1 MEVRRREFTA
11 YESQLTTASTAPS
24 GSSDT
29 TNEPVYVIDNP
40 RAIFHLWDWVLVHLI
55 ILLCIV
61 YIPLQSTSC
70 GPFINNTGLENSSFQ
85 EPLARK
91 HLQYVTYVGP
101 RTSGSINNEI
111 HARKYLFSELQRI
124 QQLARSSGL
133 DAEVNEQIA
142 HSASF
147 QTHVHVTSYANIPN
161 LLLRLHD
168 PRIERSLPTRA
179 VLINC
184 HYDSAPQSP
193 GASDAF
199 VGCANSLEVARVL
212 ANGGYTLL
220 NDIIFL
226 LNSAEENILPA
237 SHAFITQH
245 PWAADV
251 AVFVNLEG
259 AGAGGKLMV
268 FQSGPGPASSALIKL
283 YSSTARY
290 PSGSVIGEEVFRFG
304 FIPSDTDFRVFRDYG
319 FVPGLDFAY
328 IGNGY
333 AYHTCHDREER
344 ISPSCL
350 YLAGDNLLQLIKTM
364 AADPEVSKIRR
375 LERTA
380 PRSVKKALYS
390 REGGMGNI
398 HDGAETPVHSN
409 SARYVYLDILGT
421 FMLTYSWNIGRFLHW
436 GIVIWIPLWVL
447 RSQTSTGGGYS
458 GLFLAFA
465 IQVAFV
471 ITSHLFSFIVGS
483 FFHMYGCRMSWFTNR
498 CNIFGLYVLPLLSYF
513 STYYTKLFQVPK
525 GSFWKISPLRY
536 LLDQSNWIDE
546 TVIISKQIENDFF
559 KANVLVLNTLTL
571 LALCFDSPASYI
583 TIFWC
588 VSTIFLRW
596 AYQIVFGSNCRFAFV
611 RVLVLLL
618 PPLVI
623 FQISSVNILFE
634 VFIPIMGRAG
644 QDAKPDVVIACLV
657 AFSSFPILMFCTDSI
672 QLTTTSA
679 SRALR
684 RMTLNGCITFIL
696 VIHTSILGFP
706 YTVVPESQ
714 RFTITPSQQRVAV
727 FHANRLFRESA
738 FDSAVTKEESGVFIF
753 PLDANRF
760 RYYHHPPSQ
769 SPNPFML
776 TVQSYFSSKPH
787 ESFYFPEI
795 EQMEP
800 FSFQHSIPYC
810 GVPLIHPL
818 LNAFD
823 TVYYLPTSK
832 HNSPFS
838 GFTILERHD
847 EDSPEGN
854 KLVNLTLSIHSGSPL
869 TQLYL
874 RTSPDYVRL
883 MKWSFVPERMH
894 PYPVPI
900 PRKTLH
906 NVDANEPRSA
916 HFYINHIDPSCTTS
930 PTGLWAQPWI
940 FWLQFSFTNEP
951 IKQEIGDT
959 HLGVGIAVVNQYM
972 DEKALTGT
980 SEQLQSI
987 LRRLPEWSVVTH
999 WLSSYNYTRL
1009 LLLK

>member
-11 YESQLTTASTAPS
+11 YESLLTTVSPAPS
-24 GSSDT
+24 SSDDN
-29 TNEPVYVIDNP
+29 TNEPEYVIDNP
-40 RAIFHLWDWVLVHLI
+40 RAIFHLWDWVLIHLI

-61 YIPLQSTSC
+61 YVPLQSNSC
-70 GPFINNTGLENSSFQ
+70 GPFINNTGFENTSFQ
-85 EPLARK
+85 EPFARK
-91 HLQYVTYVGP
+91 HLQYVTSLGP

-111 HARKYLFSELQRI
+111 HTRKYLFSQLRKIQRVA
-124 QQLARSSGL
+124 LSSGL
-133 DAEVNEQIA
+133 DADIDEQI
-142 HSASF
+142 SRSSSF
-147 QTHVHVTSYANIPN
+147 QTHVHVTSYAHIPN

-168 PRIERSLPTRA
+168 PRIKRILPARA

-212 ANGGYTLL
+212 ANGVYPLL
-220 NDIIFL
+220 NDVIFL

-245 PWAADV
+245 SWAADV

-304 FIPSDTDFRVFRDYG
+304 LIPSDTDFRVFRDYG
-319 FVPGLDFAY
+319 FIPGLDFAY

-350 YLAGDNLLQLIKTM
+350 YLAGDNLLQIIKTM
-364 AADPEVSKIRR
+364 AANSEVNKIKR
-375 LERTA
+375 LERTE
-380 PRSVKKALYS
+380 PRPPKEFLYS

-398 HDGAETPVHSN
+398 HNVADPPEYSN
-409 SARYVYLDILGT
+409 IARYVYFDIWGT
-421 FMLTYSWNIGRFLHW
+421 FMLRYPWNIGRFLHW
-436 GIVIWIPLWVL
+436 GIVSWITLWVF
-447 RSQTSTGGGYS
+447 RSQTSTASTYS
-458 GLFLAFA
+458 GLFLAFT
-465 IQVAFV
+465 IQVIFF
-471 ITSHLFSFIVGS
+471 ITSHFFLFIVGS
-483 FFHMYGCRMSWFTNR
+483 FFHMYGCRMSWFTNK

-513 STYYTKLFQVPK
+513 LAYYTKLFQISK
-525 GSFWKISPLRY
+525 GSLLKFSPLRY
-536 LLDQSNWIDE
+536 LLSQSNWIDE
-546 TVIISKQIENDFF
+546 TVIISQLIELDFF
-559 KANVLVLNTLTL
+559 KANILVLNILSL

-583 TIFWC
+583 TIVWC
-588 VSTIFLRW
+588 VSTILLRW
-596 AYQIVFGSNCRFAFV
+596 TYQKLSGPNCRFAFV
-611 RVLVLLL
+611 RILVLLL
-618 PPLVI
+618 PPLMI
-623 FQISSVNILFE
+623 FQISSVNTLFE

-644 QDAKPDVVIACLV
+644 HNAKPDVVIACLV
-657 AFSSFPILMFCTDSI
+657 ALSSFPILIFCTDPI

-679 SRALR
+679 SRVLR

-706 YTVVPESQ
+706 YTVIPESH
-714 RFTITPSQQRVAV
+714 RFTLIPSQQRVAV
-727 FHANRLFRESA
+727 FHANRLFRDSA
-738 FDSAVTKEESGVFIF
+738 FDSAVTKEDSGVFIF
-753 PLDANRF
+753 PLDSNRF
-760 RYYHHPPSQ
+760 RYYHHPPSR

-776 TVQSYFSSKPH
+776 TVQSYFTSKPS
-787 ESFYFPEI
+787 EPFYFPEI
-795 EQMEP
+795 EQTELFP
-800 FSFQHSIPYC
+800 FQHSIPYC

-823 TVYYLPTSK
+823 TVYYLPASK
-832 HNSPFS
+832 HNASFT

-847 EDSPEGN
+847 EISPEGN
-854 KLVNLTLSIHSGSPL
+854 KLVNLTLSIQSGSPL

-883 MKWSFVPERMH
+883 IKWSFAPEKLH

-900 PRKTLH
+900 PRTTFRY
-906 NVDANEPRSA
+906 VDANEPKSA
-916 HFYINHIDPSCTTS
+916 HFYINHIDPSCATS
-930 PTGLWAQPWI
+930 STGLWVQPWL
-940 FWLQFSFTNEP
+940 FWLQFSLTNEP
-951 IKQEIGDT
+951 IRPEIDDVN
-959 HLGVGIAVVNQYM
+959 LGVGIAVVNQYM
-972 DEKALTGT
+972 DEQAPTGT
-980 SEQLQSI
+980 SEQLRSI
-987 LRRLPEWSVVTH
+987 LHRLPEWSVVTY
-999 WLSSYNYTRL
+999 WVSSYNYTRL